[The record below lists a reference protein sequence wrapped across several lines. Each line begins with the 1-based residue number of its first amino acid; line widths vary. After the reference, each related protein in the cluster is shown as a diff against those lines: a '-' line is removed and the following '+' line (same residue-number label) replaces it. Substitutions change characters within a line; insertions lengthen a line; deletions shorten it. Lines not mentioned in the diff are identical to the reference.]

1 MKKRFLS
8 AMLSV
13 AMAASLVTGCAG
25 SSSGTADTKAED
37 VKADTKDNNGTEAGE
52 KDTQAAS
59 GEPVTLTVMD
69 GYAPEDPHGQYIYQ
83 YAEEFMKENPDIK
96 VEIQAIASGDI
107 YTKLA
112 AMATSPDDLPTIF
125 FTSADQI
132 PTLYDLGLTEDLSKW
147 MDKEVVDGL
156 ANGVMDACTI
166 DGQMTYYPV
175 AVQPQAVIYRIDRFE
190 EAGLKVPSTWDEFV
204 GCAKALTK
212 DTDGDGQ
219 VDQWGFSM
227 VGSNNSSG
235 QSRFMSYLW
244 SNGYELAYQEDGS
257 GEWKTDITTDPAF
270 VDVFSKWTDM
280 NNVEGVVPTGITEV
294 DYPTAA
300 NYFAMGY
307 TSMFLTG
314 PNALGVAYANN
325 PELKGKLGSFKL
337 PGEYSGTMLGAEGYA
352 ITAKS
357 TDAEKAA
364 AAKYLA
370 FFTSHDQ
377 DMKFWESSG
386 KIPSTT
392 EGQKVSYIT
401 GDDYAGFLKQIE
413 DGCRPT
419 LPFAGISGLK
429 SALGDAYASVF
440 SNEKTNDQAVEQLVK
455 DLEQLLEDY
464 N

>member
-175 AVQPQAVIYRIDRFE
+175 AVQPQA
-190 EAGLKVPSTWDEFV
+190 GLKVPSTWDEFV
-204 GCAKALTK
+204 DCAKALTK